1 MMMLV
6 VDIVK
11 GIQTQ
16 TAECLI
22 IGEILCNKM
31 IVVLNK
37 IDLIEEKKRPVAIE
51 KVSFYIA
58 CLFVELRGIP
68 HILRGLWNRI
78 DCAVFLLLF
87 YYSLGYFKVN
97 LFSHNGT
104 ALFNGSLSF
113 LCYMFN
119 AKVNRYFA
127 HCFISYR
134 NQSFNVQYKSNE
146 WFLYEMHFWD
156 EMGWFR
162 WVPKSR

>member
-6 VDIVK
+6 VDIGK

-37 IDLIEEKKRPVAIE
+37 IDLIEEKKRPAAIE

-58 CLFVELRGIP
+58 YLFVELRGI
-68 HILRGLWNRI
+68 LQSLWNRI

-87 YYSLGYFKVN
+87 YYSLGFFKVN

-113 LCYMFN
+113 LSYMFN
-119 AKVNRYFA
+119 AKVNRYFVTYFSSLF
-127 HCFISYR
+127 HFI
-134 NQSFNVQYKSNE
+134 
-146 WFLYEMHFWD
+146 
-156 EMGWFR
+156 
-162 WVPKSR
+162 